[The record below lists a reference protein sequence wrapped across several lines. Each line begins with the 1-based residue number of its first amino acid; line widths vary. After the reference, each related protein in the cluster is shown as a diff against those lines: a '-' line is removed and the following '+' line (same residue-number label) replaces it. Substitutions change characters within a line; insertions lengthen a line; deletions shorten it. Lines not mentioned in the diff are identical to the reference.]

1 MAEPSM
7 GVLLVWE
14 VAALEAS
21 AATHATIKPGHFFIA
36 LCKVCDIPLPE
47 MMGNVPPEAAADA
60 ERICQEIDELRCVFS
75 HAGVNVTYARRRLR
89 ALLGTEGLA
98 PVDGIMHRNVAS
110 RRLFEEADRLASD
123 AGMATFRPVHLLLAL
138 LRADG
143 PWQQVLAEMGVA
155 RERLE
160 QVAQSAALTHEPTA
174 TLADMQALEEQRRE
188 PVQRVASAT
197 PLLDQI
203 GRDLTALAREGR
215 LSPVI
220 GRQEEIRSIARVL
233 LQQGRNCAIL
243 VGEAG
248 VGKTCIVEGF
258 AQRIASGQVAEEFR
272 GKRVVEISMG
282 RLVAGTKYRGEFEER
297 FHQLIR
303 EASSPDIIL
312 FIDEIHTMLGAGS
325 GGEALDA
332 ANILKPALARGEI
345 RCIGATTPAEYSRY
359 IEKDE
364 ALMRRFQVIWVEE
377 PTKQETIEILRGV
390 RPTLEQHHRL
400 SISDDAIIASVE
412 LSIRFMPTLR
422 LPDKACQLL
431 DEACAHARLKSIRS
445 LEQVPVLTRDH
456 VAEVVAKRV
465 RVPIEA
471 LKESEQERLLRIE
484 DVLRQRV
491 FGQDE
496 ALRTI
501 GELLRSAEVGL
512 RNPNR
517 PRAVFLFMGPTGVGK
532 TETCKALAEF
542 LFGDE
547 SRVIRFD
554 MSEFSEPHSV
564 SKLIG
569 SPPGYVGYEEG
580 GRLVEEV
587 RRLPYSV
594 ILFDEFDRAHPN
606 VHRLFLQ
613 MFDEGRLTDS
623 RGRQARFNE
632 CIIVLTTN
640 LGAATQ
646 EEKRMGFRMTDEQR
660 QQSHQSQRERMMKA
674 LREAIPPELINRID
688 RIVFFYPLTRETV
701 RAIIDKALRHIRQR
715 LAQRGVDLRL
725 DESAYQFIEEHGF
738 KQEYGARAIER
749 AVSQFIAEPIAQMI
763 LRGEVAD
770 SLPLFV
776 YVYGDRLHVEQRGVE
791 DAK

>member
-1 MAEPSM
+1 MAEPSA
-7 GVLLVWE
+7 GVSLVWE
-14 VAALEAS
+14 IAALEAQ

-36 LCKVCDIPLPE
+36 LCKVCDIPLRE
-47 MMGNVPPEAAADA
+47 MMIDAPPDAIDDA
-60 ERICQEIDELRCVFS
+60 ERACREIDELRQVFLQV
-75 HAGVNVTYARRRLR
+75 GLDVTRARRRLR
-89 ALLGTEGLA
+89 ALLGMEGLA
-98 PVDGIMHRNVAS
+98 PVDGIMHRDMAS
-110 RRLFEEADRLASD
+110 RRLFEEAERLASESGQ
-123 AGMATFRPVHLLLAL
+123 ANFRPVHLLLAL
-138 LRADG
+138 VRIEG
-143 PWQQVLAEMGVA
+143 PWQQVLSEMGVA

-160 QVAQSAALTHEPTA
+160 KEAQRAASASEPAVAEVGA
-174 TLADMQALEEQRRE
+174 QRFGERE
-188 PVQRVASAT
+188 GERARHIPSAT

-203 GRDLTALAREGR
+203 GRDLTALAREGK

-220 GRQEEIRSIARVL
+220 GRREEIRSIGRIL

-272 GKRVVEISMG
+272 GKRVVEVSMG
-282 RLVAGTKYRGEFEER
+282 RLVAGTRYRGEFEER
-297 FHQLIR
+297 LNQLIR

-377 PTKQETIEILRGV
+377 PTKQETIEILCGV

-400 SISDDAIIASVE
+400 RISDEAIIAAVE
-412 LSIRFMPTLR
+412 LSVRFMPTLR
-422 LPDKACQLL
+422 LPDKARQLL
-431 DEACAHARLKSIRS
+431 DEACANARLKSLRS
-445 LEQVPVLTRDH
+445 LEQVPSLTREH
-456 VAEVVAKRV
+456 VAEIVAMRV
-465 RVPIEA
+465 RVPLER
-471 LKESEQERLLRIE
+471 LLESEQSRLLRLE
-484 DVLRQRV
+484 ETLGQRV

-501 GELLRSAEVGL
+501 GEVLRSAEVGL

-547 SRVIRFD
+547 NRMIRFD

-564 SKLIG
+564 AKLIG

-580 GRLVEEV
+580 GRLVEAV
-587 RRLPYSV
+587 RQLPYSV
-594 ILFDEFDRAHPN
+594 ILFDEFDRAHPE

-613 MFDEGRLTDS
+613 MFDEGRLTDG

-646 EEKRMGFRMTDEQR
+646 EERRIGFHIDDEQR
-660 QQSHQSQRERMMKA
+660 QQSQQSQRERMMKA
-674 LREAIPPELINRID
+674 LRQAIPPEIINRID
-688 RIVFFYPLTRETV
+688 RIVFFYPLTRESV
-701 RAIIDKALRHIRQR
+701 RAIIDKALGNIRQR
-715 LAQRGVDLRL
+715 LAQRGIDLQL
-725 DESAYQFIEEHGF
+725 DGSAYEFIIEHGF
-738 KQEYGARAIER
+738 QQEYGARAIER
-749 AVSQFIAEPIAQMI
+749 AVHQFIAEPIGQMI
-763 LRGEVAD
+763 LRGELAD
-770 SLPLFV
+770 WRPLFV
-776 YVYGDRLHVEQRGVE
+776 YVYGSQLKIEQR
-791 DAK
+791 